1 MIVCRAWGFAWFHN
15 PKAAGTTFR
24 HAIRRYHD
32 WPTTFWGYGSH
43 GDRTVDLAHLR
54 TWELAEI
61 APALCQL
68 LPQMRTVIFVRD
80 PLRRFISA
88 CFQHQLVFV
97 GRDFLSWGR
106 DKQHVA
112 IRCIAD
118 HLTPATIRSDYRYVH
133 FAPQREFIYLDDRR
147 IVQHIVCVSDIAA
160 GFDALRVPRV
170 PLKSLNRSRPEAF
183 DRLLT
188 KGIVDFVQE
197 FYAADYKM
205 LDELCPGAIEPIPS
219 APSASFRVNAETA
232 ARRMARSALAIARRV
247 TPAMDT
253 EQAK

>member
-24 HAIRRYHD
+24 HAIGHYHD
-32 WPTTFWGYGSH
+32 WPTSFWGYASH

-61 APALCQL
+61 APALWQL
-68 LPQMRTVIFVRD
+68 LPQMRTVIFVRE